1 MASQNE
7 VTHHTF
13 TSDSTDVQI
22 HVVSSADD
30 KDPTLSS
37 FNKKVPV
44 IGMVV
49 LLVIIVVGAFIFA
62 SGSNNTSN
70 PGGSAA
76 LAAVA
81 PAEVN
86 ITATAFVP
94 STVKVKVGQAVTWTD
109 TDTSP
114 HVVASDPYP
123 TDNGVSGFDS
133 KQQLDTNDRF
143 SFVFSKVGTY
153 TYHDDLNPYSLEGT
167 VVVTN

>member
-1 MASQNE
+1 
-7 VTHHTF
+7 
-13 TSDSTDVQI
+13 VQI

-30 KDPTLSS
+30 KDPMLNS
-37 FNKKVPV
+37 FNKKMPV
-44 IGMVV
+44 IGIVV

-70 PGGSAA
+70 SGGSAA

-81 PAEVN
+81 PAEVS
-86 ITATAFVP
+86 ITSTAFVP
-94 STVKVKVGQAVTWTD
+94 STIKVRVGQAVTWTN
-109 TDTSP
+109 TDSTA

-123 TDNGVSGFDS
+123 TDNGLAGFDS

-143 SFVFSKVGTY
+143 SYVFNKVGTY
-153 TYHDDLNPYSLEGT
+153 TYHDDLNPYSMDGT